1 MKPPLHTVIMP
12 VYNGAAYLAEAI
24 ASVLAQRCADLEL
37 IVVDDCSTDGSAA
50 IVRHFAA
57 RDARLRCVSS
67 GLNAGGP
74 ARPKNLGLALARGR
88 YVSFCDQDD
97 ILLPNKLALAGAIF
111 ARHPQLELVFFDFA
125 PFSTAGAAQ
134 PDVAGQSYLAGK
146 HFTARAANYLAPLDT
161 QLYQC
166 RRFWGCMAGIDT
178 GISTQTVV
186 CQRRLLAGQRFD
198 PRFRIVDDLS
208 LWYRLAE
215 VACMAFAAHT
225 VARYRHHAQALTG
238 DRALLALESI
248 AFHRENYFRQR
259 RLFDRAEDRRYRQML
274 ARLLVRCAAL
284 PGLAPLES
292 RSYLLQ
298 SLLFDVKL
306 RPLRWALQTWAR

>member
-24 ASVLAQRCADLEL
+24 GSVLGQHCADLEL
-37 IVVDDCSTDGSAA
+37 IVVDDCSSDGSAA

-57 RDARLRCVSS
+57 RDARLRCLST
-67 GLNAGGP
+67 GLNTGGP
-74 ARPKNLGLALARGR
+74 ARPKNLGLALARGH

-97 ILLPNKLALAGAIF
+97 ILLPGKLALAGALF
-111 ARHPQLELVFFDFA
+111 ARHPQLDLLFFDFA
-125 PFSTAGAAQ
+125 PFTSDPTQ
-134 PDVAGQSYLAGK
+134 PDVILGPSYLAGK
-146 HFTARAANYLAPLDT
+146 QFTARAAAYLAPLDG
-161 QLYQC
+161 QLFQC

-186 CQRRLLAGQRFD
+186 CRRHLLAGQCFD

-215 VACMAFAAHT
+215 VACIGYAGQT
-225 VARYRHHAQALTG
+225 VARYRHHPQALTG
-238 DRALLALESI
+238 NRALLALESI

-259 RLFDRAEDRRYRQML
+259 ALLEPAEDRRYRHML
-274 ARLLVRCAAL
+274 ARLLVRGAAL
-284 PGLAPLES
+284 PGVAPLEA

-298 SLLFDVKL
+298 SLVFDFKL
-306 RPLRWALQTWAR
+306 RPLRWAWQTWWA